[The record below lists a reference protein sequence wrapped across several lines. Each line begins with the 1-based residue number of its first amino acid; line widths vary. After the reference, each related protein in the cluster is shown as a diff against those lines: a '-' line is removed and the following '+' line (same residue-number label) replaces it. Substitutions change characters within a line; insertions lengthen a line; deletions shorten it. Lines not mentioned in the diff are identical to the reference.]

1 MINNKVIYVEDH
13 IDAKGSDDAAGIRAA
28 IHKAIEVNAEIV
40 VFEPREYIL
49 RTSQTIQTE
58 GFAHDAGSSDETW
71 KECHIPIR
79 GAKRLTLQ
87 GSVDENGEPATV
99 LVGFNDL
106 QVNPYLPAIL
116 WCEDCDHLQV
126 RNLAFTREPE
136 FASAGIVVSNDGNQ
150 ISVEVFQG
158 NPCYDNMGTYCM
170 NRLHPD
176 TGALIGES
184 VTYGAGAG
192 CLWRLQGER
201 RLLLNSSDVASKVQV
216 GECLSWH
223 QGAQTD
229 FQMYFSRCDDLALNN
244 IRTFNSNGFCILT
257 ENCHGIAAD
266 RVIFRPKGKQLFT
279 GPRDAWKI
287 YKCSGNIEIR
297 RMIVEGVRMDGQNL
311 HHNWLVLKQIT
322 KPNEAVFFCKY
333 SYAPLAAGSRIQLYR
348 EDESESYRIVESSRV
363 RKADGGNEYRVV
375 FDRDLAQDLREGTL
389 GTASCWK
396 ASRYI
401 CKDSEFVNI
410 AGAGHLV
417 RYDHLYIINCKY
429 RNTMNPGILLG
440 AELPVHSE
448 GGHAS
453 DILIKD
459 CEFDNCG
466 FFPRYGARG
475 CIGIKS
481 HGFKGKF
488 NKNIIIANN
497 TMKNSDI
504 GIHAVDADQVYL
516 IENRFEKIDV
526 PLLQDDPTVGRIW
539 NHG

>member
-1 MINNKVIYVEDH
+1 MINNKIIYVEDY
-13 IDAKGSDDAAGIRAA
+13 IDARVSDDAAGIRAA
-28 IHKAIEVNAEIV
+28 INKAIEVNADIV
-40 VFEPREYIL
+40 AFEPRVYIL
-49 RTSQTIQTE
+49 ETSQIIQTE
-58 GFAHDAGSSDETW
+58 GFAHDAGSRDETF

-79 GAKRLTLQ
+79 GAKYLTLQ
-87 GSVDENGEPATV
+87 GAVDENGEPATV

-106 QVNPYLPAIL
+106 QVHHYLPAIL
-116 WCEDCDHLQV
+116 WCEDCNHLQV
-126 RNLAFTREPE
+126 SNLAFTRGPE
-136 FASAGIVVSNDGNQ
+136 FASAGVVVSNNGNQ

-170 NRLHPD
+170 NRLHPE

-184 VTYGAGAG
+184 VTYGGGAG
-192 CLWRLQGER
+192 SPWRLQGER
-201 RLLLNSSDVASKVQV
+201 RLVLNSMDVASKVQV
-216 GECLSWH
+216 GEFLSWH

-229 FQMYFSRCDDLALNN
+229 FQTYFARCDDLTLTN
-244 IRTFNSNGFCILT
+244 IRTYNANGFCMLT
-257 ENCHGIAAD
+257 ENCHEIAAD
-266 RVIFRPKGKQLFT
+266 RVVFRPKGKQLFT

-287 YKCSGNIEIR
+287 YKCSGNIEIS
-297 RMIVEGVRMDGQNL
+297 RMIAEGVRMDGQNM
-311 HHNWLVLKQIT
+311 HNNWLVLKQIT
-322 KPNEAVFFCKY
+322 KSNEAEFFCKY
-333 SYAPLAAGSRIQLYR
+333 SFAPLVAGSQIQLYC
-348 EDESESYRIVESSRV
+348 EDESESYRIVESSHV
-363 RKADGGNEYRVV
+363 RKGDGGNYYRVV
-375 FDRDLAQDLREGTL
+375 FDRDLAKELKEGTL

-401 CKDSEFVNI
+401 CKDSEFINI

-417 RYDHLYIINCKY
+417 RYDHLYIFNCKY

-466 FFPRYGARG
+466 FFPRYGAYG

-488 NKNIIIANN
+488 NKSIIIANN
-497 TMKNSDI
+497 RMKNSDI
-504 GIHAVDADQVYL
+504 GVHAVDVDHVYL
-516 IENRFEKIDV
+516 IGNIFEEIDV
-526 PLLQDDPTVGRIW
+526 PLLQDDPNIGRIW
-539 NHG
+539 TH